1 VASLARST
9 TDPLAVLAVDWLD
22 RPGWLRFP
30 VGSDIPDPDSGLG
43 KDVLVPR
50 PSKYPEQFRRDA
62 VELVRSS
69 GRSLREVG
77 KELGVNHETLR
88 NWVNVARQAEAGQ
101 HGGAESISADEREE
115 LRRLRKKV
123 AELELEKEI
132 LRKAAQYF
140 AKEMGR

>member
-1 VASLARST
+1 M
-9 TDPLAVLAVDWLD
+9 
-22 RPGWLRFP
+22 
-30 VGSDIPDPDSGLG
+30 
-43 KDVLVPR
+43 PR

-62 VELVRSS
+62 VELARSS
-69 GRSLREVG
+69 NRSLREIG

-88 NWVNVARQAEAGQ
+88 NWVNTAKRADETTAGQ
-101 HGGAESISADEREE
+101 VEEISPSERAE

-123 AELELEKEI
+123 AELELEKDI

>member
-1 VASLARST
+1 M
-9 TDPLAVLAVDWLD
+9 
-22 RPGWLRFP
+22 
-30 VGSDIPDPDSGLG
+30 
-43 KDVLVPR
+43 PR

-62 VELVRSS
+62 VELARSS
-69 GRSLREVG
+69 DRSLREIG
-77 KELGVNHETLR
+77 RELGVNHETLR
-88 NWVNVARQAEAGQ
+88 NWVNAAKRAEQAAAGQ
-101 HGGAESISADEREE
+101 PGAVEEISAGEREE

>member
-1 VASLARST
+1 VA
-9 TDPLAVLAVDWLD
+9 W
-22 RPGWLRFP
+22 
-30 VGSDIPDPDSGLG
+30 G

-69 GRSLREVG
+69 PGRSLREIG
-77 KELGVNHETLR
+77 RELGVNHETLR
-88 NWVNVARQAEAGQ
+88 NWVNAAKRAEPAGV
-101 HGGAESISADEREE
+101 GRRDSDGELSGSEREE
-115 LRRLRKKV
+115 LRRLRKRL
-123 AELELEKEI
+123 AEVELEKEI

>member
-1 VASLARST
+1 VAGV
-9 TDPLAVLAVDWLD
+9 AV
-22 RPGWLRFP
+22 
-30 VGSDIPDPDSGLG
+30 
-43 KDVLVPR
+43 KDVLVSR

-88 NWVNVARQAEAGQ
+88 NWVNAAKRAEAGQ
-101 HGGAESISADEREE
+101 PDGTEPISAGERDE

-132 LRKAAQYF
+132 LRKAAQHF
-140 AKEMGR
+140 AKEMGC

>member
-1 VASLARST
+1 M
-9 TDPLAVLAVDWLD
+9 
-22 RPGWLRFP
+22 
-30 VGSDIPDPDSGLG
+30 
-43 KDVLVPR
+43 PR
-50 PSKYPEQFRRDA
+50 PSKYPEQFRQDA

-69 GRSLREVG
+69 GRTLRDVG
-77 KELGVNHETLR
+77 RELGVNHETLR
-88 NWVNVARQAEAGQ
+88 NWVNAAKRAEQSAAG
-101 HGGAESISADEREE
+101 HGSGEQVSADEREE

>member
-1 VASLARST
+1 M
-9 TDPLAVLAVDWLD
+9 
-22 RPGWLRFP
+22 
-30 VGSDIPDPDSGLG
+30 
-43 KDVLVPR
+43 PR

-77 KELGVNHETLR
+77 QELGVNHETLR
-88 NWVNVARQAEAGQ
+88 NWVNAAKQVEAGQ
-101 HGGAESISADEREE
+101 CDDAEQISAGEREE

>member
-1 VASLARST
+1 
-9 TDPLAVLAVDWLD
+9 
-22 RPGWLRFP
+22 
-30 VGSDIPDPDSGLG
+30 
-43 KDVLVPR
+43 VPR

-77 KELGVNHETLR
+77 QELGVNHETLR
-88 NWVNVARQAEAGQ
+88 NWFNAAKQADEAAAGR
-101 HGGAESISADEREE
+101 GRVEEISPGEREE

-123 AELELEKEI
+123 AELELEKDI

>member
-1 VASLARST
+1 M
-9 TDPLAVLAVDWLD
+9 
-22 RPGWLRFP
+22 
-30 VGSDIPDPDSGLG
+30 
-43 KDVLVPR
+43 PR

-62 VELVRSS
+62 VELARWSD
-69 GRSLREVG
+69 RSLREIG
-77 KELGVNHETLR
+77 RELGVNHETLR
-88 NWVNVARQAEAGQ
+88 NWVNAAKRAEQTAAGQ
-101 HGGAESISADEREE
+101 RPAADEINAGEREE

>member
-1 VASLARST
+1 M
-9 TDPLAVLAVDWLD
+9 
-22 RPGWLRFP
+22 
-30 VGSDIPDPDSGLG
+30 
-43 KDVLVPR
+43 PR

-88 NWVNVARQAEAGQ
+88 NWVNAAKQAEAGPPD
-101 HGGAESISADEREE
+101 GAEQIRAEERDE

>member
-1 VASLARST
+1 
-9 TDPLAVLAVDWLD
+9 
-22 RPGWLRFP
+22 
-30 VGSDIPDPDSGLG
+30 
-43 KDVLVPR
+43 VPR
-50 PSKYPEQFRRDA
+50 PSKYPEEFRRDA

-69 GRSLREVG
+69 PGRTIREVG
-77 KELGVNHETLR
+77 RELGVNHETLR
-88 NWVNVARQAEAGQ
+88 NWVNAAKRAEQAEGSGSERDGQ
-101 HGGAESISADEREE
+101 VGADEREE